1 MPQPPSRTG
10 NTEVAPPLPSSLEAE
25 RAILGAIL
33 LDNSQLAAVAEKL
46 KTADFFSD
54 HHQRIF
60 GAMLVLADQKR
71 VIDLLT
77 LLDRLNSTGELAA
90 AGGAAYFSSLVDGV
104 PRVSNIGTYVALVAE
119 KATLRR
125 MIHKCHAVEQR
136 ILEGGLVKASDVQD
150 DLEIFLR
157 ANASTNGHRK
167 HAIAIDINDLHTKE
181 LHPRSYVTSPI
192 FPEQGL
198 VMVYA
203 WRGMGKTYFTLDWA
217 YHVAAGFPKFGEWEI
232 PQPRR
237 CVYVDG
243 EMAENEFQEREQKL
257 RRGHDGFAPPE
268 KMFSVITPDE
278 QIDNQVPNI
287 GTGEGQRRVE
297 EHLEEGCAL
306 FLDSLSTLLRT
317 AKEDDEAWFCVQEWL
332 LRLRQRRISVLMLH
346 HSGKSG
352 TQRGTS
358 KREDFLNTVITLR
371 KPADYD
377 PKEGLRVELHFEKSR
392 GAHGAAVLP
401 QEVKLEPYGEDGV
414 VFAWRP
420 LTNVLEKRAVEMLA
434 LGMSCIDIGQEL
446 GRSRFWVHRIR
457 DKWKRQGAVPDE

>member
-1 MPQPPSRTG
+1 MPQEIERL
-10 NTEVAPPLPSSLEAE
+10 LPSSLEAE
-25 RAILGAIL
+25 RAVLGAIL
-33 LDNSQLAAVAEKL
+33 LDNATPPAALPAAAEKI
-46 KTADFFSD
+46 KTSDFYQN
-54 HHQRIF
+54 HHQIIY
-60 GAMLVLADQKR
+60 GAMLLLHSQSRA
-71 VIDLLT
+71 IDLLT
-77 LLDRLNSTGELAA
+77 LSDALGNAGNLQA
-90 AGGAAYFSSLVDGV
+90 AGGMAYLAQLVDGV
-104 PRVSNIGTYVALVAE
+104 PRISNVGHYAGIVAE
-119 KATLRR
+119 KALLRR
-125 MIHKCHAVEQR
+125 LLSKCHAVEQD
-136 ILEGGLVKASDVQD
+136 ILAGGLVKASDVQD

-157 ANASTNGHRK
+157 GSHSTNGHGK
-167 HAIAIDINDLHTKE
+167 HAIAIDINDLHSKE
-181 LHPRSYVTSPI
+181 LHPRSYVTEPI

-217 YHVAAGFPKFGEWEI
+217 YHVACGFPKFGEWGI

-257 RRGHDGFAPPE
+257 RRGHDGFAPPPG
-268 KMFSVITPDE
+268 MFHVITPDE

-287 GTGEGQRRVE
+287 GTAEGQRRVE
-297 EHLEEGCAL
+297 EHMQEGDAL
-306 FLDSLSTLLRT
+306 YLDSLSTLLRT

-392 GAHGAAVLP
+392 GAHGASVLP
-401 QEVKLEPYGEDGV
+401 QEVKLEPYGDNGDGV
-414 VFAWRP
+414 VFTWRP
-420 LTNVLEKRAVEMLA
+420 LTNVLEKRAVEMLV
-434 LGMSCIDIGQEL
+434 LGMSCIDIGNEL
-446 GRSRFWVHRIR
+446 GKTRFWVHRIR
-457 DKWKRQGAVPDE
+457 DKWRKQGTGPEE